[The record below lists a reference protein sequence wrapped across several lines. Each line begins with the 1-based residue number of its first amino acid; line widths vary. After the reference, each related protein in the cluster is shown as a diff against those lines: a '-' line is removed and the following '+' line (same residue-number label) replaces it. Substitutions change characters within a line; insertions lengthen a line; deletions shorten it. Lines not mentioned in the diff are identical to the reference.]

1 LFDILEKKFPI
12 FLDANIEKPKSEF
25 FIPLI
30 TGEFVKEGMGNV
42 KVIPTSGK
50 WFGVTYIEDAPIVKE
65 SVSKLVADKEYPEN
79 LWA

>member
-1 LFDILEKKFPI
+1 
-12 FLDANIEKPKSEF
+12 
-25 FIPLI
+25 LI